1 MTHWRE
7 AGRSDVPA
15 IVDLLR
21 DDVLGRNREDGDM
34 DAYLAAFDRLATQ
47 PDNLLIVGQRDD
59 EVIACYQITFID
71 GLSLQAARRAL
82 IEGVRVAAD
91 LRGQGVG
98 DALMQ
103 DAEARARA
111 AGCQLLQLTTNR
123 TRGDAHRFYQR
134 LGFTAS
140 HIGFKKPL

>member
-15 IVDLLR
+15 IVALLR

-34 DAYLAAFDRLATQ
+34 GAYLAAFDRIATQ

-59 EVIACYQITFID
+59 RVIACYQITFID

-91 LRGQGVG
+91 LRGHGVG

-111 AGCQLLQLTTNR
+111 AGCRLLQLTTNR
-123 TRGDAHRFYQR
+123 TRGEAHRFYHR